1 MPKKRTSTEQIITNL
16 REAEILLGKGQTVSE
31 ICRQMGISEQTY
43 YRWKNEYGGLKIDQA
58 KRLKQIESENNR
70 LRKVVADL
78 TIDNQILKEAAR
90 GNF

>member
-1 MPKKRTSTEQIITNL
+1 MPKKRTSTEEIVTKL
-16 REAEILLGKGQTVSE
+16 REAEILLGKGQTVAE
-31 ICRQMGISEQTY
+31 ICRQMGVSEQTY

-58 KRLKQIESENNR
+58 KRLKQLEVENNR